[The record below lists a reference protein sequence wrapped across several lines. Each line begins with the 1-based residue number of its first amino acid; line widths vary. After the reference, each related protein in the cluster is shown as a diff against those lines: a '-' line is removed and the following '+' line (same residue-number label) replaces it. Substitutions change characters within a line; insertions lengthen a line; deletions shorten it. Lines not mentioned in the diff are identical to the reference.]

1 MKCHHVADWP
11 RPEASPEPGPR
22 RPSGRSVEDAQCQE
36 VVKAASVARPPK
48 RLRSGL
54 TSDCDAAGSA
64 PRSTRPRRSLLANL
78 ARPKRV
84 VRCTCR
90 LFDHAVVSRP

>member
-22 RPSGRSVEDAQCQE
+22 RPSGHSVEDAQCQE
-36 VVKAASVARPPK
+36 VVKAASIARPPK

-54 TSDCDAAGSA
+54 TSDCDAAGPA
-64 PRSTRPRRSLLANL
+64 PRSTRPCRSLLATPPTSKKD
-78 ARPKRV
+78 RP
-84 VRCTCR
+84 
-90 LFDHAVVSRP
+90 FVSGVCSITP